1 MVIQLLQ
8 QGNDLKNRLIT
19 VILCAG
25 EGIRFKKITKKIPKP
40 LIKIKELNNSSILE
54 HSINN
59 LNKLGIKQIAIV
71 KGHLG
76 SKIDEFINSIKKEKP
91 DLEKKIV
98 IIDSGIQYKLG
109 PLYSF
114 LSITKVE
121 NIFNRNYIYMIIPG
135 DTIFEIN
142 LLNQMVNIILNNFNL
157 IQEYPLLFYRELKA
171 STLKEQQES
180 KIISIV
186 DIAKKSQYC
195 FLRLIKTC
203 NLKQLSDY
211 DLVRQI
217 IPIFVFSFD
226 FINEIIDS
234 EKKISANSI
243 REIFNYL
250 IKEGREAIAF
260 RIDKKYKFY
269 DIDYKSDLNNLNY
282 RLCKREK
289 KKDNRSSD
297 ISKNH
302 CFEGF

>member
-1 MVIQLLQ
+1 M
-8 QGNDLKNRLIT
+8 KA

-25 EGIRFKKITKKIPKP
+25 EGIRFKEIAKKIPKP
-40 LIKIKELNNSSILE
+40 LIKIKGLNNTSILE
-54 HSINN
+54 HSINI

-76 SKIDEFINSIKKEKP
+76 SKIDEFIYSIKKEKP
-91 DLEKKIV
+91 DLEKKLV

-121 NIFNRNYIYMIIPG
+121 NIFKRNSIYMVIPG
-135 DTIFEIN
+135 DTIFQIN
-142 LLNQMVNIILNNFNL
+142 LLDQIFSIILKNFNL
-157 IQEYPLLFYRELKA
+157 IQKYPLLFYRELKA

-180 KIISIV
+180 KVISIV
-186 DIAKKSQYC
+186 DIARKGQYC

-203 NLKQLSDY
+203 NLIEIPDSY
-211 DLVRQI
+211 LVRHI
-217 IPIFVFSFD
+217 IPVFIFSFD

-234 EKKISANSI
+234 EKKISVNNI
-243 REIFNYL
+243 REIVNYL

-260 RIDKKYKFY
+260 RIDEKHNFY

-282 RLCKREK
+282 RLRKRKK

-297 ISKNH
+297 NSKNH
-302 CFEGF
+302 CLEGI